1 MKIKESIFSWLNH
14 RYQIIIRD
22 DENFAEKPPIAYSH
36 GKLMTIVVPILI
48 VTFAVGFIL
57 AYFLSRRS
65 VYAGTGNE
73 AEMRRKVI
81 LLSTTVDSLSIS
93 LQASEQFVADFRKVM
108 KADNADLRG
117 DTTRMKN
124 TVTKA
129 KQDSTFTEKIS
140 PEDKKLRKEYE
151 GTISM
156 GKTAGN
162 NNNNNEVNISL
173 KDFYLFA
180 PIKGLI
186 TEKYD
191 AKSKHYGVDIV
202 CRKDEAVKNVAD
214 GTVIMA
220 SWTEDTGNVIALQ
233 HKSNL
238 ISIYKHN
245 SVLLKKVGDF
255 VRTGEAVAIVGDTG
269 RLTSGLHL
277 HFELWYNENPVN
289 PEKFITF

>member
-36 GKLMTIVVPILI
+36 GKLMTIVVPIL
-48 VTFAVGFIL
+48 VLTFAVGFIL
-57 AYFLSRRS
+57 AYFLSQRS

-81 LLSTTVDSLSIS
+81 LLSNTVDSLSVS
-93 LQASEQFVADFRKVM
+93 LQASEQFVSDFRKVM

-117 DTTRMKN
+117 DTSRMKN
-124 TVTKA
+124 NVSKA
-129 KQDSTFTEKIS
+129 KQDSTFQEKIS

-151 GTISM
+151 GTISIGTNVSANTSDAM
-156 GKTAGN
+156 IT
-162 NNNNNEVNISL
+162 L

-180 PIKGLI
+180 PIKGLV

-191 AKSKHYGVDIV
+191 AKTKHYGVDIV
-202 CRKDEAVKNVAD
+202 CKKDEAVKNVAD

-220 SWTEDTGNVIALQ
+220 SWTEDTGNVIVLQ

-238 ISIYKHN
+238 ISVYKHN